1 MTAWAASVRR
11 GKRRPYLPRKCWWLA
26 ASSGE
31 MPITGTP
38 AARKPARLS
47 LNWQASL
54 VHTVSSSPL
63 TVWPPVV
70 LSSSSEEVAS
80 NLAGD
85 LLGVVAQLRRQVV
98 VEPEGG
104 QPMDQGPGSDTGP
117 YVAAGVGAAG
127 GLAGSRVPH
136 SLGSTAA

>member
-1 MTAWAASVRR
+1 MTAWSASVRR
-11 GKRRPYLPRKCWWLA
+11 GKRRPYLLRNRWWLA
-26 ASSGE
+26 ASSRE

-38 AARKPARLS
+38 AAWKPARLS

-63 TVWPPVV
+63 TVWLPVV
-70 LSSSSEEVAS
+70 LSSSSEEVVG

-85 LLGVVAQLRRQVV
+85 LLGVVAQLWRQVV

-104 QPMDQGPGSDTGP
+104 QPMDQGPGRDTGP
-117 YVAAGVGAAG
+117 YVAAGVGAGG
-127 GLAGSRVPH
+127 GLG
-136 SLGSTAA
+136 